1 MYRAGSIGPS
11 VMTGG
16 VVAAGA
22 GAPAMGIA
30 LLVLGAVLAAFVLW
44 RVLYRR
50 RRSPSVD
57 R

>member
-16 VVAAGA
+16 VIAAGA

-50 RRSPSVD
+50 RRATSVD